1 MRHQAFLDIVSS
13 LPSTPGIYKYLDVS
27 NQIIYVG
34 KAKNLK
40 KRVSSYFTKKHENFK
55 TKKLVSEIHTIE
67 FTQVPSE
74 QDAFLLE
81 NNLIKQYQ
89 PKYNLSLKDD
99 KTYPYLVIKKEP
111 FPRVFFTRRKI
122 NDGSQ
127 YLGPFTSVENVR
139 GILQLI
145 KQTIPLRSCNLNLS
159 EKNIAKGKMKPCLEY
174 HIGNCKAPCAGLQTL
189 DDYLKS
195 IEQVK
200 QIFKGK
206 LHEIAKQC
214 KQEMA
219 QYAAQMQY
227 EKAAMMKKKLD
238 YIATYQDKS
247 VVLSQQ
253 HIHADIV
260 AIVQNESTAYVNYLH
275 VYQGGIIHTHTI
287 EIEKKLNETP
297 EDLLQYAT
305 QHLKNLFESESDE
318 LVTTITFETPLYSK
332 ITIPKSGDK
341 KKLLNM
347 AMHNAQYAMHDA
359 KRKQTL
365 HLQTQNKNQ
374 VLEELQQQLRL
385 KELPLHIECFDNSNF
400 QGSYAVAG
408 MVCFKNGIPSK
419 KDYRHYHIKTVSG
432 IDDFASM
439 SEVVYRR
446 YKRLKD
452 ENKPMPQLVI
462 IDGGKGQLNAAL
474 QSIEALDLIGK
485 FTIIGL
491 AKNVEEI
498 FFPYDTESVKLPYN
512 SETLNLLKNIR
523 NEVHRF
529 AITFHRK
536 KRSKGIVKNE
546 LTSIP
551 GIGDKTAQKLLKEL
565 RSIQKI
571 KESSYDEIAK
581 IVGSKNAKTIM
592 VYFQKS

>member
-1 MRHQAFLDIVSS
+1 MDHEAFIDIASS
-13 LPSTPGIYKYLDVS
+13 LPGTPGIYKYLNAH

-40 KRVSSYFTKKHENFK
+40 KRVSSYFTKKHDNFK
-55 TKKLVSEIHTIE
+55 TKKLVSEIHSIE

-139 GILQLI
+139 GILQFI
-145 KQTIPLRSCNLNLS
+145 KQTLPLRSCSLNLS
-159 EKNIAKGKMKPCLEY
+159 EKNIARGKMKPCLEY

-206 LHEIAKQC
+206 LNEIAKQC

-238 YIATYQDKS
+238 YIATYQEKS

-260 AIVQNESTAYVNYLH
+260 AIMQNESTAFVNYLH
-275 VYQGGIIHTHTI
+275 VYQGGIIHTHTV
-287 EIEKKLNETP
+287 EIEKKLNETT

-305 QHLKNLFESESDE
+305 QHLKNLFDSEAVE
-318 LVTTITFETPLYSK
+318 LVTSIYFETPLYNK

-347 AMHNAQYAMHDA
+347 AIHNAQYAMQDA
-359 KRKQTL
+359 VRKKTL
-365 HLQTQNKNQ
+365 HLQSQDKNE
-374 VLEELQQQLRL
+374 VLIELQQKLHL

-408 MVCFKNGIPSK
+408 MVCFKNGIASK
-419 KDYRHYHIKTVSG
+419 KDYRHFHIKTVTG

-439 SEVVYRR
+439 REVVYRR
-446 YKRLKD
+446 YKRLKE

-474 QSIEALDLIGK
+474 QSIEELALKGK
-485 FTIIGL
+485 FTVIGL

-498 FFPYDTESVKLPYN
+498 FFPYDKESVKLPFN
-512 SETLNLLKNIR
+512 DAVLNLLKNIR
-523 NEVHRF
+523 DEVHRF

-536 KRSKGIVKNE
+536 KRSKGVIKNE

-551 GIGDKTAQKLLKEL
+551 RIGDKTAQKLLKEL
-565 RSIQKI
+565 KSVQKI
-571 KESSYDEIAK
+571 KESSHDTLAK
-581 IVGSKNAKTIM
+581 IVGSKNAQTILA
-592 VYFQKS
+592 YFHTQ

>member
-1 MRHQAFLDIVSS
+1 MHPQAFLDIASS
-13 LPSTPGIYKYLDVS
+13 LPSTPGIYKYLDVHK
-27 NQIIYVG
+27 QIIYVG

-40 KRVSSYFTKKHENFK
+40 KRVSSYFTKKHDNFK
-55 TKKLVSEIHTIE
+55 TKKLVSEIHSIE

-139 GILQLI
+139 GILQFI
-145 KQTIPLRSCNLNLS
+145 KQTLPLRSCSLNLS

-174 HIGNCKAPCAGLQTL
+174 HIGNCKAPCAGLQTH

-238 YIATYQDKS
+238 YIATYQEKS
-247 VVLSQQ
+247 VVYSQQ
-253 HIHADIV
+253 HIHADII
-260 AIVQNESTAYVNYLH
+260 AIAHNESTAFVNYIH

-297 EDLLQYAT
+297 EDLLQYAI
-305 QHLKNLFESESDE
+305 QHLKKMFDSESDE
-318 LVTTITFETPLYSK
+318 LVTTISFETPLYSK

-347 AMHNAQYAMHDA
+347 AMHNAQYAMQDA
-359 KRKQTL
+359 IRKQTL
-365 HLQTQNKNQ
+365 HLQSQDKNEI
-374 VLEELQQQLRL
+374 LEELQQKLHL
-385 KELPLHIECFDNSNF
+385 KELPIHIECFDNSNF

-408 MVCFKNGIPSK
+408 MVCFKNGIASK
-419 KDYRHYHIKTVSG
+419 NDYRHFHIKTVTG

-439 SEVVYRR
+439 REVVYRR
-446 YKRLKD
+446 YKRLKE

-474 QSIEALDLIGK
+474 QSIDALALRGK
-485 FTIIGL
+485 FTVIGL

-498 FFPYDTESVKLPYN
+498 FFPYDKESVKLPFN
-512 SETLNLLKNIR
+512 DAALNMLKNIR
-523 NEVHRF
+523 DEVHRF

-536 KRSKGIVKNE
+536 NRSKGIVKNE
-546 LTSIP
+546 LTTIP
-551 GIGDKTAQKLLKEL
+551 GIGEKTAQKLLKEL
-565 RSIQKI
+565 KSIKKI
-571 KESSYDEIAK
+571 KESTQDELAK
-581 IVGSKNAKTIM
+581 IVGNKYAETIM
-592 VYFQKS
+592 VYFHKQ